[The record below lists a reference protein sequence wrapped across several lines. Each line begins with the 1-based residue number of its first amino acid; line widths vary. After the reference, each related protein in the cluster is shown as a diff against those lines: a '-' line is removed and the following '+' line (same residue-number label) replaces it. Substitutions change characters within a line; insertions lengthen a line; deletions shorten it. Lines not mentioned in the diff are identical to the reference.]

1 MLNPLK
7 FLNKIIKSSNEKE
20 LDRIKKIV
28 SKINE
33 LEENFRTLEDVGFP
47 KKTKEFKEK
56 IKSIKNI

>member
-7 FLNKIIKSSNEKE
+7 FLNKIIKSSNERE

-28 SKINE
+28 IKINE
-33 LEENFRTLEDVGFP
+33 LEENFRNLEDVDFP

-56 IKSIKNI
+56 IQKNENI